1 MSARSSSRFDAL
13 RRRALDS
20 RQTERTVG
28 SSHVRRPPFHWIVLG
43 LGAGLALLFAAA
55 FVLVVRHGGRE
66 GRLGWQPA
74 PAADG
79 GVLVA
84 RVDPAGPAADALA
97 PGDRIL
103 AVDGDRRVRWTSFGW
118 LLEPLAIGRDY
129 SLRVARDGRE
139 IEMRLPVMAWTRPG
153 WEWTAVVR
161 AIVAL
166 LLCTTGL
173 MVGLMRPEQRAA
185 RLYSL
190 AVLMSAPI
198 FFANPLLLDMLKS
211 GLLSRGES
219 LVVWLCRV
227 HSPFHG
233 AVGFHFAQEF
243 PRGRHRGQWKR
254 ARVLFYV
261 WAAVVCALYNAE
273 YYFMIF
279 RPDRAVAL
287 TWNHPLLWRAL
298 FTLDSLFGPVIFAAI
313 PAAIVLNAREETS
326 PGELRRMRW
335 VFFGALVAFV
345 PVTALFTLRFV
356 QEVLLSGARLISA
369 ETETLL
375 DNLAFLFLAAAP
387 ITLAYAVVKH
397 RVFGIRIVI
406 RRGLRYLLA
415 RNVLRAVLLLPLAVL
430 LGSVL
435 LNPERTVAQIL
446 FQHPFHLVLIAAAAL
461 SLRFRGA
468 LARGIDRRFFRE
480 AYDEEQVLL
489 SLVDD
494 IRARD
499 SLTDLSRLVS
509 DRLGAT
515 LHPERLY
522 LVYRSLEGRDFSLE
536 YSSGGGSS
544 GLRIP
549 EDAALVRVMERR
561 AAPLEPEAEDS
572 GLPADERE
580 WLSRLAVRLAVPMLT
595 AEGRLVGLI
604 LLGDKKSETPYGPD
618 DRRLLQAV
626 AAQIAILYENTALKR
641 RVARDE
647 QSRREVLSRLSRED
661 VNVVKECPQCGT
673 CCDAVAE
680 TCPKDGAPLVLT
692 IPVERVVDDK
702 YRLERA
708 IGTGG
713 MGVVYEAT
721 DLRLGRRVA
730 LKILLARNFGN
741 PGALR
746 RFEREAQASA
756 RLRHPNIV
764 TVHDYGTLG
773 SEGAYLVME
782 LLRGT
787 TLRAEFDRAGSLH
800 PPLAAEWF
808 DQILDGVAAAH
819 AAGVIH
825 RDLKPDNVI
834 VTRDPQGREVLKI
847 LDFGLAKL
855 SFGEPPDPRS
865 LTVPGTVLGTLRYM
879 SPEQLSGDPTDE
891 RTDVF
896 SIGVLVAQ
904 ALIGRHPFQ
913 APTTAAMVTGILQEP
928 FHIDGDAPELKE
940 LDRVLQLCLAKDRD
954 DRYASMADVR
964 RELIPAIRACPAF
977 AGTPRASWGHE
988 TVEDDASTRR
998 TEG

>member
-1 MSARSSSRFDAL
+1 
-13 RRRALDS
+13 
-20 RQTERTVG
+20 
-28 SSHVRRPPFHWIVLG
+28 VLG

-55 FVLVVRHGGRE
+55 FVLVARHGGRE
-66 GRLGWQPA
+66 GRLGWSPA
-74 PAADG
+74 PAPDG
-79 GVLVA
+79 SVLVA
-84 RVDPAGPAADALA
+84 GVDLAGPVAAALA
-97 PGDRIL
+97 PGDRVI
-103 AVDGDRRVRWTSFGW
+103 AVDGDRRVSWASFGW
-118 LLEPLAIGRDY
+118 LIEPLTPGHDY
-129 SLRVARDGRE
+129 ALRVARDGRE
-139 IEMRLPVMAWTRPG
+139 LEVRLPVMASTRPG
-153 WEWTAVVR
+153 WEWTAIVR
-161 AIVAL
+161 AVVAL

-173 MVGLMRPEQRAA
+173 TVGLLRPEQRAA

-190 AVLMSAPI
+190 AVLLSAPI
-198 FFANPLLLDMLKS
+198 FFANPLLLDMLRS
-211 GLLSRGES
+211 GLLGRGEA

-243 PRGRHRGQWKR
+243 PRGGNRGRGWR
-254 ARVLFYV
+254 SARFLFYL
-261 WAAVVCALYNAE
+261 WAAVVCVLYNAE

-279 RPDRAVAL
+279 RPDRAVAFI
-287 TWNHPLLWRAL
+287 WQHPFLWRAL
-298 FTLDSLFGPVIFAAI
+298 FALDSLFGPVIFAAI

-335 VFFGALVAFV
+335 AFVGALVAFV

-356 QEVLLSGARLISA
+356 QEVLLSGTRLISS
-369 ETETLL
+369 ETESVL
-375 DNLAFLFLAAAP
+375 DNLAFLFLAVAP

-406 RRGLRYLLA
+406 RRGVRYLLA
-415 RNVLRAVLLLPLAVL
+415 RNVLRAVLLLPLAL
-430 LGSVL
+430 LAGSVL

-461 SLRFRGA
+461 SLRFRGS

-509 DRLGAT
+509 DRIGAT

-522 LVYRSLEGRDFSLE
+522 LVYRSLEGRDFALE

-549 EDAALVRVMERR
+549 EDAALVLVMEAR
-561 AAPLEPEAEDS
+561 AAALEPGAEDAA
-572 GLPADERE
+572 LPADERE
-580 WLSRLAVRLAVPMLT
+580 WLSRLAVRLVVPMLT

-604 LLGDKKSETPYGPD
+604 LLGDKKSEVPYGAE

-641 RVARDE
+641 RVAREE
-647 QSRREVLSRLSRED
+647 QSRREVLSRLARDE

-673 CCDAVAE
+673 CCDGVVE
-680 TCPKDGAPLVLT
+680 TCPADGSPLVLT
-692 IPVERVVDDK
+692 IPVERTVVDK
-702 YRLERA
+702 YRLERVL
-708 IGTGG
+708 GTGG
-713 MGVVYEAT
+713 MGAVYEAT

-746 RFEREAQASA
+746 RFEREAQAAA

-773 SEGAYLVME
+773 TEGAYLVME
-782 LLRGT
+782 LLKGT
-787 TLRAEFDRAGSLH
+787 TLRSELDRVGSLH
-800 PPLAAEWF
+800 PSVAAEWF

-834 VTRDPQGREVLKI
+834 VTRDPQGRDVLKI

-855 SFGEPPDPRS
+855 SFGEPPDPKS
-865 LTVPGTVLGTLRYM
+865 LTLPGTVLGTLRYM
-879 SPEQLSGDPTDE
+879 SPEQLSGEPTDE
-891 RTDVF
+891 RSDVF
-896 SIGVLVAQ
+896 SIGVLVAE
-904 ALIGRHPFQ
+904 ALVGRHPFQ
-913 APTTAAMVTGILQEP
+913 APTTAAMVTGILQDP
-928 FHIDGDAPELKE
+928 FHVEGDSAELRE
-940 LDRVLQLCLAKDRD
+940 LDRVLQLCLAKDRE
-954 DRYASMADVR
+954 DRYPSVVDVR
-964 RELIPAIRACPAF
+964 RELIPALRACPPF
-977 AGTPRASWGHE
+977 PGTPRTSWNHE
-988 TVEDDASTRR
+988 TIEDDASTRR

>member
-1 MSARSSSRFDAL
+1 
-13 RRRALDS
+13 
-20 RQTERTVG
+20 VG
-28 SSHVRRPPFHWIVLG
+28 SPSPRRPPFHWIVLG
-43 LGAGLALLFAAA
+43 LGVGLALLFAAA
-55 FVLVVRHGGRE
+55 FLLVVRHGGRE
-66 GRLGWQPA
+66 GRLGWRPA
-74 PAADG
+74 PAPDG
-79 GVLVA
+79 GVLVSA
-84 RVDPAGPAADALA
+84 VDPAGPAAGALA
-97 PGDRIL
+97 PGDRVV
-103 AVDGDRRVRWTSFGW
+103 AVDGDRRVSWASFAW
-118 LLEPLAIGRDY
+118 LNGPLAIGRDY

-139 IEMRLPVMAWTRPG
+139 REMRLPVAAWTRPG

-173 MVGLMRPEQRAA
+173 MVGLLRPEQRAA

-198 FFANPLLLDMLKS
+198 FFANPLLLDMLRG

-219 LVVWLCRV
+219 LVVWLCRI

-233 AVGFHFAQEF
+233 AVGFHFALEF
-243 PRGRHRGQWKR
+243 PRGMEGGRGRRTAKR
-254 ARVLFYV
+254 LFYV
-261 WAAVVCALYNAE
+261 WAAVVCALYNLE
-273 YYFMIF
+273 YYAMIF
-279 RPDRAVAL
+279 RPGLAVAF
-287 TWNHPLLWRAL
+287 TWDHPLLWRGL
-298 FTLDSLFGPVIFAAI
+298 FALDSLFGPVIFAAI

-335 VFFGALVAFV
+335 AFFGALVAFV
-345 PVTALFTLRFV
+345 PIAALFTLRFV
-356 QEVLLSGARLISA
+356 QEVLLPGAPLLSP
-369 ETETLL
+369 ETEGRL
-375 DNLAFLFLAAAP
+375 DNLAFLFLAVAP

-406 RRGLRYLLA
+406 RRGVRYLLA
-415 RNVLRAVLLLPLAVL
+415 RNVLRAVLVLPLAL
-430 LGSVL
+430 LLASVL

-446 FQHPFHLVLIAAAAL
+446 FQHPVHLVLIAGAAL
-461 SLRFRGA
+461 SLRYRRA

-480 AYDEEQVLL
+480 AYDEELVLL

-522 LVYRSLEGRDFSLE
+522 LVYRSLEGKDFSLE
-536 YSSGGGSS
+536 YSSGGSS
-544 GLRIP
+544 AGLRIP
-549 EDAALVRVMERR
+549 EDAALVHVMENRG
-561 AAPLEPEAEDS
+561 AALDPEAEES
-572 GLPADERE
+572 GLPPDERD
-580 WLSRLAVRLAVPMLT
+580 WLVRLGVRLVVPMLT

-604 LLGDKKSETPYGPD
+604 LLGDKKSEVPYGPD

-626 AAQIAILYENTALKR
+626 AAQIAILYENTSLRR
-641 RVARDE
+641 RVAREE

-661 VNVVKECPQCGT
+661 VNIVKECPQCGT
-673 CCDAVAE
+673 CCDALVE
-680 TCPKDGAPLVLT
+680 TCPNDGSPLVLT
-692 IPVERVVDDK
+692 IPVERVVDQK
-702 YRLERA
+702 YRLERM

-713 MGVVYEAT
+713 MGAVYEAT

-746 RFEREAQASA
+746 RFEREAQAAA
-756 RLRHPNIV
+756 RLRHPHIV

-773 SEGAYLVME
+773 TEGAYLVME

-787 TLRAEFDRAGSLH
+787 TLRSEMDRVGSLH

-808 DQILDGVAAAH
+808 DQILDGVGAAH
-819 AAGVIH
+819 AAGVVH

-834 VTRDPQGREVLKI
+834 VTRDAQGQEVLKI

-855 SFGEPPDPRS
+855 SFGEPPDPKS

-896 SIGVLVAQ
+896 SIGVLVAE
-904 ALIGRHPFQ
+904 ALLGRHPFH
-913 APTTAAMVTGILQEP
+913 APTTAAMVTGILQDP
-928 FHIDGDAPELKE
+928 FHLEGDAPELRE

-954 DRYASMADVR
+954 DRYPTIVDLR
-964 RELIPAIRACPAF
+964 REIVPAIRACPPF
-977 AGTPRASWGHE
+977 AGTPRASWDHQ
-988 TVEDDASTRR
+988 TIEDDASTRR

>member
-1 MSARSSSRFDAL
+1 M
-13 RRRALDS
+13 
-20 RQTERTVG
+20 
-28 SSHVRRPPFHWIVLG
+28 RRPPFQRIVLG

-55 FVLVVRHGGRE
+55 FVLVARHGGRE

-74 PAADG
+74 PAPDG
-79 GVLVA
+79 GVVVA
-84 RVDPAGPAADALA
+84 GVDLPGPAAGALA
-97 PGDRIL
+97 PGDRVM
-103 AVDGDRRVRWTSFGW
+103 AVDGDRRVSWASFGW
-118 LLEPLAIGRDY
+118 LIEPLTPGRHY
-129 SLRVARDGRE
+129 ALRVARDGLE
-139 IEMRLPVMAWTRPG
+139 LEMRLPVMASTRPG
-153 WEWTAVVR
+153 WEWTAIVR
-161 AIVAL
+161 AVVAL

-173 MVGLMRPEQRAA
+173 TVGLLRPEQRAA

-190 AVLMSAPI
+190 AVLLSAPI
-198 FFANPLLLDMLKS
+198 FFANPLLLDMLRS
-211 GLLSRGES
+211 GLLGRGEA

-233 AVGFHFAQEF
+233 AIGYHFAQEF
-243 PRGRHRGQWKR
+243 PRGSNRSGGWRSSR
-254 ARVLFYV
+254 ILFYL
-261 WAAVVCALYNAE
+261 WAAVVCALYNVE

-279 RPDRAVAL
+279 RPDRAVAF
-287 TWNHPLLWRAL
+287 TWQHPLLWRGL
-298 FTLDSLFGPVIFAAI
+298 FALDSLFGPVIFAAI
-313 PAAIVLNAREETS
+313 PAAIVLNAREEMS

-335 VFFGALVAFV
+335 ALFGALVAFL
-345 PVTALFTLRFV
+345 PLLALFTLRFV
-356 QEVLLSGARLISA
+356 QEVLLSGTRLISP
-369 ETETLL
+369 ETESVL
-375 DNLAFLFLAAAP
+375 DNLAFLCLAVAP

-446 FQHPFHLVLIAAAAL
+446 FQHPLHLVLIAAAAL
-461 SLRFRGA
+461 SLRFRGS

-480 AYDEEQVLL
+480 AYDQEQVLL

-509 DRLGAT
+509 ERLGAT

-522 LVYRSLEGRDFSLE
+522 LVYRSLEGRDFALE

-544 GLRIP
+544 SGLRIP
-549 EDAALVRVMERR
+549 EDATLVRVMEAR
-561 AAPLEPEAEDS
+561 AAALEPGAEDS
-572 GLPADERE
+572 ALPADERE
-580 WLSRLAVRLAVPMLT
+580 WLSRLAVRLVVPMLT

-604 LLGDKKSETPYGPD
+604 LLGDKKSEVPYGPD

-641 RVARDE
+641 RVAREE
-647 QSRREVLSRLSRED
+647 QSRREVLSRLAHDE

-673 CCDAVAE
+673 CCDAVVE
-680 TCPKDGAPLVLT
+680 TCPADGSPLVLT
-692 IPVERVVDDK
+692 IPVERTVDGK
-702 YRLERA
+702 YRLERVL
-708 IGTGG
+708 GTGG
-713 MGVVYEAT
+713 MGAVYEAT

-741 PGALR
+741 AGALR
-746 RFEREAQASA
+746 RFEREAQAAA

-773 SEGAYLVME
+773 TEGAYLVME
-782 LLRGT
+782 LLKGT
-787 TLRAEFDRAGSLH
+787 TLRSEIDRAGSLH

-808 DQILDGVAAAH
+808 DQVLDGLAAAH
-819 AAGVIH
+819 AAGVVH

-834 VTRDPQGREVLKI
+834 VTRDPQGHDVLKI

-855 SFGEPPDPRS
+855 SFGEPPDPKS

-879 SPEQLSGDPTDE
+879 SPEQLSGEPTDE
-891 RTDVF
+891 RSDVF
-896 SIGVLVAQ
+896 SIGVLVAE

-913 APTTAAMVTGILQEP
+913 AATTAAMVTGILQER
-928 FHIDGDAPELKE
+928 FRIEGEAAELRE

-954 DRYASMADVR
+954 DRFASALDVR
-964 RELIPAIRACPAF
+964 RELIPAIRACPPF
-977 AGTPRASWGHE
+977 PSTPRTTWNHE
-988 TVEDDASTRR
+988 TIEDDASTRR

>member
-1 MSARSSSRFDAL
+1 LASSR
-13 RRRALDS
+13 S
-20 RQTERTVG
+20 
-28 SSHVRRPPFHWIVLG
+28 RRPPFQWIVLG

-55 FVLVVRHGGRE
+55 FVLVARHGGRE
-66 GRLGWQPA
+66 GRLGWRPA
-74 PAADG
+74 PAPDG

-84 RVDPAGPAADALA
+84 AVDLEGPAAGALA
-97 PGDRIL
+97 PGDRVV
-103 AVDGDRRVRWTSFGW
+103 AVDGDPRVSWASFGW
-118 LLEPLAIGRDY
+118 LIEPLTPGRDY
-129 SLRVARDGRE
+129 ALRVARDGRE
-139 IEMRLPVMAWTRPG
+139 LEARLHVIAWTRPG
-153 WEWTAVVR
+153 WEWTAIVR
-161 AIVAL
+161 AVVAL

-173 MVGLMRPEQRAA
+173 TVGLLRPEQRAA

-190 AVLMSAPI
+190 AVLLSAPI
-198 FFANPLLLDMLKS
+198 FFANPLLLDMLRS
-211 GLLSRGES
+211 GLLGHGEA

-227 HSPFHG
+227 HSPLHG
-233 AVGFHFAQEF
+233 AIGFHFAQEF
-243 PRGRHRGQWKR
+243 PRGGQHGRGWR
-254 ARVLFYV
+254 SARVLFYL
-261 WAAVVCALYNAE
+261 WAAVVCVLYNAE
-273 YYFMIF
+273 YYSMIF
-279 RPDRAVAL
+279 RPDRAVAF
-287 TWNHPLLWRAL
+287 TWQHPLLWRGL
-298 FTLDSLFGPVIFAAI
+298 FALDSLFGPVIFAAI

-335 VFFGALVAFV
+335 AFYGSLVAFA

-356 QEVLLSGARLISA
+356 QEVLLSGTRLISP
-369 ETETLL
+369 ETESVV
-375 DNLAFLFLAAAP
+375 DNVAFLFLAVAP

-406 RRGLRYLLA
+406 RRGVRYLLA
-415 RNVLRAVLLLPLAVL
+415 RNVLRAVLLLPLAL
-430 LGSVL
+430 LAGSVL

-536 YSSGGGSS
+536 YSSGGGSAE
-544 GLRIP
+544 LQIP
-549 EDAALVRVMERR
+549 EDAALVRVMEAR
-561 AAPLEPEAEDS
+561 AAALEPGAEDAA
-572 GLPADERE
+572 LPADERE
-580 WLSRLAVRLAVPMLT
+580 WLSRLAVRLVVPMLT

-604 LLGDKKSETPYGPD
+604 LLGDKKSEVPYGLE

-647 QSRREVLSRLSRED
+647 QSRREVLSRLARDEF
-661 VNVVKECPQCGT
+661 NVVKECPQCGT
-673 CCDAVAE
+673 CCDAVVE
-680 TCPKDGAPLVLT
+680 TCPADGAPLVLT
-692 IPVERVVDDK
+692 IPVERTVDGK
-702 YRLERA
+702 YRLERVL
-708 IGTGG
+708 GTGG
-713 MGVVYEAT
+713 MGAVYEAT
-721 DLRLGRRVA
+721 DLRLGRCVA

-746 RFEREAQASA
+746 RFEREAQAAA

-764 TVHDYGTLG
+764 VVHDYGTLG
-773 SEGAYLVME
+773 MEGAYLVME
-782 LLRGT
+782 LLKGT
-787 TLRAEFDRAGSLH
+787 TLRSELDRVGSLH
-800 PPLAAEWF
+800 PPVAADWF

-834 VTRDPQGREVLKI
+834 VTRDPQGRDVLKI

-855 SFGEPPDPRS
+855 SFGEPPDPKS

-879 SPEQLSGDPTDE
+879 SPEQLSGEPTDE
-891 RTDVF
+891 RSDVF
-896 SIGVLVAQ
+896 SIGVLVAE

-913 APTTAAMVTGILQEP
+913 APTTAAMVTGILQDP
-928 FHIDGDAPELKE
+928 FHVEGDAAERRE
-940 LDRVLQLCLAKDRD
+940 LDRVLQLCLAKDRE
-954 DRYASMADVR
+954 DRYPSVVDVR
-964 RELIPAIRACPAF
+964 RELIPAIRACPPF
-977 AGTPRASWGHE
+977 PGPPRTSWDHE
-988 TVEDDASTRR
+988 TIADDASTRR